1 MILSFLAYLAARA
14 ALFFLAKEWRMLRV
28 VAAVSIACDLARL
41 GMMVLPSAPIVVVT
55 DTALC
60 ILPSVMLAIS
70 CGGSSLCGLVLL
82 ASAPLAAMTVDDRTK
97 SVVLAVVALHAY
109 AAAAGLIA
117 ETSTIVPSWDKRAC
131 SALALCGIVAG
142 LLSAVWADANALSVG
157 AYSFACCLYLVHRK
171 RGAL

>member
-1 MILSFLAYLAARA
+1 MIISFFAYLAARA
-14 ALFFLAKEWRMLRV
+14 ALFLLAKEWRMLRV

-41 GMMVLPSAPIVVVT
+41 GMIVLPSAPIVVVT

-82 ASAPLAAMTVDDRTK
+82 ASAPLAAMTIDDRTK

-117 ETSTIVPSWDKRAC
+117 ETSTIVPSWDRRAC
-131 SALALCGIVAG
+131 VALALCGIGSG
-142 LLSAVWADANALSVG
+142 LFSADWAESNILSVS
-157 AYSFACCLYLVHRK
+157 AYMLSCAFYLIHRHRSK
-171 RGAL
+171 K